1 MRKKF
6 TNRRDFLR
14 TTMASAVGLTAV
26 AGGGYSLL
34 NPRHIWAAEQN
45 VPEGFQPKDHYFV
58 FYNFTGGWDS
68 LLSWD
73 PRDPAIFTQATMG
86 ETGIYPAY
94 ERLVTTPKH
103 GIYVD
108 SALGMLGGFVGDLRL
123 KKYTDRMCLIRGINM
138 ETLAH
143 EAGFLRF
150 RCGRMPEGTV
160 PTRDSTDVM
169 MAALLGGDQLVPNI
183 SLDVPSVNNGN
194 PAFATPLSSVTT
206 DGVAQ
211 AMKRNNALSES
222 IENEIQALLNQQAAC
237 AHSTASPYLERAVS
251 TKNTVSAMLASNL
264 SESLDFK
271 ANSDEVKLLKAHYG
285 FTSDLYSVEARTA
298 LAEVVLTQQVSR
310 CVSIRA
316 NGVGGNNTYDTHTT
330 LEQGPPQMRA
340 YNAIAR
346 LMDRLEA
353 KEYPDNSGDSW
364 LDRTTIVC
372 HSEFTR
378 SPLLEEDA
386 GRGHWLTNV
395 CLLAGGG
402 FKMNQVVGASSDVGM
417 APRPVDFNTGLVVPN
432 GPDILTPDRI
442 MRTFYT
448 MLGYEWD
455 VADLRVDPVPC
466 LLKSS

>member
-285 FTSDLYSVEARTA
+285 
-298 LAEVVLTQQVSR
+298 
-310 CVSIRA
+310 
-316 NGVGGNNTYDTHTT
+316 
-330 LEQGPPQMRA
+330 
-340 YNAIAR
+340 
-346 LMDRLEA
+346 
-353 KEYPDNSGDSW
+353 
-364 LDRTTIVC
+364 
-372 HSEFTR
+372 
-378 SPLLEEDA
+378 
-386 GRGHWLTNV
+386 
-395 CLLAGGG
+395 
-402 FKMNQVVGASSDVGM
+402 
-417 APRPVDFNTGLVVPN
+417 
-432 GPDILTPDRI
+432 
-442 MRTFYT
+442 
-448 MLGYEWD
+448 
-455 VADLRVDPVPC
+455 
-466 LLKSS
+466 